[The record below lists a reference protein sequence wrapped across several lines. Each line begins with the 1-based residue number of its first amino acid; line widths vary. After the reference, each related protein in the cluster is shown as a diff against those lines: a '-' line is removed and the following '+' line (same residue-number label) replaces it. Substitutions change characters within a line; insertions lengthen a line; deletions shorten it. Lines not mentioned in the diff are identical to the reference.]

1 MPPKIWNLENHRRVF
16 TGMIVKMPRAPEPR
30 KAALAYLVAAR
41 IPHMRLF
48 QAVEIADAAAAQA
61 FKSWLIEEGLLPSGG
76 LIYGTSPRV
85 S

>member
-1 MPPKIWNLENHRRVF
+1 
-16 TGMIVKMPRAPEPR
+16 MIVKMPRAPEAR
-30 KAALAYLVAAR
+30 KAALAHLLAAR

-61 FKSWLIEEGLLPSGG
+61 FRTWLIEEGLLSSSG
-76 LIYGTSPRV
+76 LIYGTSPGA